1 MPISKERLAEIEAM
15 PDDQIDTSD
24 IPELDET
31 FFETARLV
39 LPAGTRKKTVIMRMD
54 EDVLEWFRSRGKGHS
69 TRMNAVLRAYMLA
82 HRGQDLGDKHH

>member
-1 MPISKERLAEIEAM
+1 MPISKERLAEIKAM

-39 LPAGTRKKTVIMRMD
+39 LPAGTRKKTVTIRMD

-69 TRMNAVLRAYMLA
+69 TRMNTVLRAYMLA